1 MALGELGRHEIA
13 KTIEMRMI
21 SFWLRIIN
29 GSERKLSFT
38 IYKLLRAMH
47 DKGIYSSPWILKI
60 KKNLDSS
67 GMSYIWNDPYE
78 INIPWVKKTLNL
90 RLIDMYEQN
99 WLSEV
104 YENSQCKNYRIFKAR
119 LVLEKIS
126 LSLSNR
132 DRLSLC
138 SFRCGNTK
146 IPAIAGR
153 FLNIDHNDRLC
164 ELCTSGS
171 IGDEFYYLFQCMAF
185 ISDREHFVKRYYR
198 LGPNTLKMAQLSTT
212 SNKRVQRNL
221 ATFCSITSNRFK

>member
-1 MALGELGRHEIA
+1 MALGELGRHKIA

-38 IYKLLRAMH
+38 IYKLLRALH

-60 KKNLDSS
+60 KNILDSS
-67 GMSYIWNDPYE
+67 GMSYIWNDPYD

-90 RLIDMYEQN
+90 RLSDMYEQN

-104 YENSQCKNYRIFKAR
+104 YENSQCKNYRIFKSR
-119 LVLEKIS
+119 LVLEKYL

-153 FLNIDHNDRLC
+153 FLNIDLNDRLC

-171 IGDEFYYLFQCMAF
+171 IGDEFHYLFQCTAF
-185 ISDREHFVKRYYR
+185 KSDREHFLKRYYR
-198 LGPNTLKMAQLSTT
+198 VGPNTLKMAQLLTT
-212 SNKRVQRNL
+212 RNKRVQRNL
-221 ATFCSITSNRFK
+221 ATFCSIISNRFK